1 MKEKIRY
8 DLVPAHGIKEISK
21 VLTSKLDTY
30 EENQWKKVMKCT
42 EVLSSLKKHLNEFE
56 MGNDYTEEALLN
68 IAEIANN
75 TLILCEFYH
84 IYPQGDI
91 RIIASTT
98 KLEVALDVDNEFFD
112 LNDAYES

>member
-30 EENQWKKVMKCT
+30 EENQWKKGMKWT

-56 MGNDYTEEALLN
+56 M
-68 IAEIANN
+68 
-75 TLILCEFYH
+75 
-84 IYPQGDI
+84 
-91 RIIASTT
+91 
-98 KLEVALDVDNEFFD
+98 
-112 LNDAYES
+112 